1 MKINL
6 IRAEEILTKYSMDKM
21 KDKILEIDPD
31 GIEAA
36 YDVIMENASSAN
48 QKITELSGLLFEI
61 VQQIRNLED

>member
-1 MKINL
+1 MNL

-48 QKITELSGLLFEI
+48 QKITELSELIFNLI
-61 VQQIRNLED
+61 QHLRNMED

>member
-1 MKINL
+1 MNL

-36 YDVIMENASSAN
+36 YDVIMENESSHN
-48 QKITELSGLLFEI
+48 QKITELSELIFDI
-61 VQQIRNLED
+61 VYQIRSLED